1 MIYTERKKG
10 ANNMTKQID
19 GQISFDFVEVS
30 DTREISMEDYMN
42 RPENIIE
49 KEPEKKT
56 QLSKTEMQIMKGSPV
71 KEKLSQ
77 VKKPNTATNANKE
90 VSQNKPAE
98 MTHSKKKNLKDAADR
113 EETHRQTKTSKSST
127 SKPVSR
133 CTEHYRQAVTYIR
146 KHHCITVGTIM
157 RICQIS
163 ANDASFIFQELLEN
177 RVIDKNG
184 KVYKEKKDL

>member
-30 DTREISMEDYMN
+30 DTRENSMEDYMN

-49 KEPEKKT
+49 KEPVKKT
-56 QLSKTEMQIMKGSPV
+56 RLSKTEKQIMKGSPI
-71 KEKLSQ
+71 KEKVFQ
-77 VKKPNTATNANKE
+77 IKKLNTDINANKE
-90 VSQNKPAE
+90 VSQNKSE
-98 MTHSKKKNLKDAADR
+98 GMTHFEKKDLKAATDR
-113 EETHRQTKTSKSST
+113 EETHRQTKTSASST
-127 SKPVSR
+127 LKPVSR

-146 KHHCITVGTIM
+146 EHHCITVGTIM

-163 ANDASFIFQELLEN
+163 ASDASFIFQELLEN

>member
-1 MIYTERKKG
+1 
-10 ANNMTKQID
+10 MTKQID

-42 RPENIIE
+42 RPEMENIIE
-49 KEPEKKT
+49 KEPVKKT
-56 QLSKTEMQIMKGSPV
+56 QLSKTEKQIMKGSPI
-71 KEKLSQ
+71 KEKVFQ
-77 VKKPNTATNANKE
+77 IKKSNTDINTNKE

-98 MTHSKKKNLKDAADR
+98 MTHFEKKDLKAAADK
-113 EETHRQTKTSKSST
+113 EDIHRQIKTSTSST

-133 CTEHYRQAVTYIR
+133 CTEHYRQAVTYI
-146 KHHCITVGTIM
+146 KEHHCITVGTIM

-177 RVIDKNG
+177 RVIDKIG